1 MLNIDAQ
8 AYIQG
13 GEMKSGYFITLEGM
27 DGCGKSTQARLLAEF
42 LSNAGYEVVST
53 REPGGTPLA
62 EEIRN
67 VILTPGDEP
76 LDPMS
81 EILLYTASRAQH
93 VNNLIKPSLAE
104 GKMVICER
112 FVDSSLAYQGYGL
125 GRDLALIREVN
136 RIAIGEFRPDLTFLL
151 DVDMDLSLRRV
162 KHRSNLSNIKID
174 RIESR
179 DIVFQQQVL
188 EGFRELARQ
197 EPRIVLI
204 DAVNKSINEVHC
216 QIKKFLSAR
225 LGI

>member
-1 MLNIDAQ
+1 
-8 AYIQG
+8 
-13 GEMKSGYFITLEGM
+13 MKPGFFMTLEGI

-42 LSNAGYEVVST
+42 LSNAGYEAILT

-93 VNNLIKPSLAE
+93 VNNLIKPALAK
-104 GKMVICER
+104 GNMVICER
-112 FVDSSLAYQGYGL
+112 FIDSSLAYQGYGL
-125 GRDLALIREVN
+125 GRDLALIREIN
-136 RIAIGEFRPDLTFLL
+136 HIAIGNFKPDLTFLL
-151 DVDMDLSLRRV
+151 DVNMDLSLRRV
-162 KHRSNLSNIKID
+162 KNRSNLSHTKID

-188 EGFRELARQ
+188 NGFRELAQQ
-197 EPRIVLI
+197 ESRIVLI
-204 DAVNKSINEVHC
+204 DAVNKSINEIHTL
-216 QIKKFLSAR
+216 IKKYLAAR